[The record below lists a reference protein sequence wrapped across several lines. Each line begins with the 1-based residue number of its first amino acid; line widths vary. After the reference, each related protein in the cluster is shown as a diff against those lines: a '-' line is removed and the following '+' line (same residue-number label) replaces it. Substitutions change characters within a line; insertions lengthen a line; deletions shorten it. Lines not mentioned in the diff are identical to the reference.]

1 MLIRDVKVYTI
12 EDAEPVSNNEID
24 TPALYISRRRD
35 QYTPTRGSDERKGGH
50 NDPPKSPRPN
60 KKPFAKKPKGD

>member
-1 MLIRDVKVYTI
+1 MANKNKKETSYNRKKS
-12 EDAEPVSNNEID
+12 ASNE
-24 TPALYISRRRD
+24 ASVRSRSPK
-35 QYTPTRGSDERKGGH
+35 YTPTRGSDERKGGH